1 MDVKLFLGTN
11 KTRNLLRRLQ
21 KDSVFYIVILLSPS
35 LSCQTYP
42 GDWCHLLHPL
52 SRIISRARFEGADHR
67 DVVSRT
73 RTVMSTHTQSKQKTV
88 FFGVWKS
95 NYLSINLYL
104 SSSLPVW
111 TCHLNTRVCWQA
123 QYSSPSFMSAPVRA
137 PCHVFLV
144 LQSHSIVLEFVSAVF
159 LLEYFS
165 ACFSNSHRRFPVPGG
180 HVDGSKK
187 IAMSEMIKSRYFGI
201 LMVY

>member
-1 MDVKLFLGTN
+1 MPN
-11 KTRNLLRRLQ
+11 IPRRLM
-21 KDSVFYIVILLSPS
+21 SSLAPS
-35 LSCQTYP
+35 QPYYLSCTFWRCWSQRCCVSHTYGHVDTYAEQT
-42 GDWCHLLHPL
+42 
-52 SRIISRARFEGADHR
+52 
-67 DVVSRT
+67 
-73 RTVMSTHTQSKQKTV
+73 KTV

-144 LQSHSIVLEFVSAVF
+144 LQSHSIVLQFVNAVF

-165 ACFSNSHRRFPVPGG
+165 ACFSNSLRRFPVPGG
-180 HVDGSKK
+180 RCFMWMGLK
-187 IAMSEMIKSRYFGI
+187 R
-201 LMVY
+201 